1 MRDDLCTPR
10 IAASQIST
18 VKRADKCLHAC
29 LAHAAPVFRLRQS
42 SPGRTTSSLQKP
54 APRSSS
60 LSLCISV
67 SPHHGSGRPTK
78 AFFCKASS
86 RATKSTQRRPTVF
99 RPAKRRKRSLWK
111 VEAQLRLE
119 DRRKIQPE
127 EREGGSRAK
136 TFAVESPF

>member
-60 LSLCISV
+60 LSLCIFV

-78 AFFCKASS
+78 AFFFCKASS

-99 RPAKRRKRSLWK
+99 CQAKRRKRSLWK
-111 VEAQLRLE
+111 VAAEAGGQEKNTTRE
-119 DRRKIQPE
+119 KRRWQPSKST
-127 EREGGSRAK
+127 RG
-136 TFAVESPF
+136 